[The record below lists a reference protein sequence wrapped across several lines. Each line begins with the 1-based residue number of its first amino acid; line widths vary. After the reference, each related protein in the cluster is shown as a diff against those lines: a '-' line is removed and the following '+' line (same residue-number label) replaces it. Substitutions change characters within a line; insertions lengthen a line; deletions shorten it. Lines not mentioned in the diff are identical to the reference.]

1 MKRFTITW
9 KIYGIE
15 GHSQAET
22 FNPYVIFDFSN
33 GENVR
38 IIEIINSDKTGTNYF
53 SIMRVTRNTAEDCE
67 RELWGQIRD
76 GIFEN
81 CRVGKVEEMYRLER

>member
-1 MKRFTITW
+1 MKTFTIVW

-15 GHSQAET
+15 GHRQAES
-22 FNPYVIFDFSN
+22 FNPSICFDFSK
-33 GENVR
+33 GKNVR
-38 IIEIINSDKTGTNYF
+38 VIQIINSDRTKTNDY
-53 SIMRVTRNTAEDCE
+53 SILRVIRNTAEDCE
-67 RELWGQIRD
+67 RELWWQIRD